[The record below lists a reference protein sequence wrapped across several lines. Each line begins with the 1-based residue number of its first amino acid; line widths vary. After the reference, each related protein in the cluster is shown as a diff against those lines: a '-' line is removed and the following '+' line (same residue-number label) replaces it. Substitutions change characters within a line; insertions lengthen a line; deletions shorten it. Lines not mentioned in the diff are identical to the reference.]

1 MKFALFN
8 IDCAYLFVD
17 IFIACFYIDR
27 MEWKIGGKIIKFFTE
42 NCSSRQF

>member
-17 IFIACFYIDR
+17 TFIACFYINVESNGR
-27 MEWKIGGKIIKFFTE
+27 SEEKL
-42 NCSSRQF
+42 